1 MDKLLNKNRQFI
13 VYAAPEMEWLAEYL
27 TEKQPEWFIRSKID
41 FNTFPDDT
49 PNIFIHD
56 IPKIRNRHVLFLAS
70 FHGYKAKSMQIAAIY
85 VLTRSKIRTLTV
97 SLPFFN
103 TATMERVDVEGQI
116 AMADVDSW
124 MLSSLPSIG
133 SPVEF
138 IIYDLHTLQ
147 NRFYLHDGAVAEMAT
162 GMNILKKK
170 LEEMRGIIKLEE
182 LENGEQLEKMENI
195 AIAFPD
201 AGAQKRFGKALS
213 EYEQI
218 VCDKVRDGD
227 KRIIRVSEG
236 DPTGKH
242 VVIVDDLVQ
251 TGGTL
256 VHARNA
262 LFDKGA
268 KEVSAFVTHAIFP
281 NESWRV
287 FTEKPFESKERLFT
301 HFFVTDTYPTAQ
313 VLKDKKPF
321 TVLSFAEDFLSRVFY
336 DNQ

>member
-1 MDKLLNKNRQFI
+1 MEKLLNKNRQFI
-13 VYAAPEMEWLAEYL
+13 VYSAPEMDWLAEYL
-27 TEKQPEWFIRSKID
+27 AEQQPEWFIRSKID

-103 TATMERVDVEGQI
+103 TATMERVDVEGQV

-147 NRFYLHDGAVAEMAT
+147 NRFYFHDGAVVEIAT
-162 GMNILKKK
+162 GMNILKK
-170 LEEMRGIIKLEE
+170 
-182 LENGEQLEKMENI
+182 QLEKMENI
-195 AIAFPD
+195 VVAFPD

-281 NESWRV
+281 KESWRV
-287 FTEKPFESKERLFT
+287 FTEKPFESKERGFT